1 MTVYLV
7 IYTLCAFITCL
18 VLIYFRLPANTRETT
33 EVGILSLFW
42 PVLLSGL
49 LLASACLLIWHY
61 FLDPLILLYTTE
73 QKKEEEQE

>member
-7 IYTLCAFITCL
+7 IYVLCAFITCL
-18 VLIYFRLPANTRETT
+18 ILVYLHLPENIRQST

-49 LLASACLLIWHY
+49 LLASACLLIWQY
-61 FLDPLILLYTTE
+61 LLDPIIRLYAE
-73 QKKEEEQE
+73 EPEKEEEQE